1 MSPGS
6 DFDPTLSPFSEED
19 DVVSAI
25 AQAGAADVPVNN
37 EVKRLIVCIN
47 KGVRD
52 AQNGYDKHITEKP
65 QVAMSFQKNM
75 ILLLR
80 LQLDALRFNFEMQ
93 GGKLSQPTST
103 TTNQTLVL
111 TNDARLTIAD
121 LLSGKGLMG
130 GPERIPTAEPLAG
143 DGG

>member
-1 MSPGS
+1 MPD
-6 DFDPTLSPFSEED
+6 DFDPTLAPFQDEE
-19 DVVSAI
+19 VPAL
-25 AQAGAADVPVNN
+25 AGASVANIPVNP
-37 EVKRLIVCIN
+37 EVKKLIVCIS

-52 AQNGYDKHITEKP
+52 AQGGYDKNLAEKP

-80 LQLDALRFNFEMQ
+80 LQLDAIRLNYEMQ

-111 TNDARLTIAD
+111 TNDARSTIAD
-121 LLSGKGLMG
+121 LLSGKGFMG
-130 GPERIPTAEPLAG
+130 EPARVPAAEPLAG